1 MVRNSSFIRTDKAI
15 MQAFIELLNEKSF
28 EKITVQDILERTP
41 VTRAT
46 FYAHYHDKYEI
57 AERMQE
63 QFFTLCDE
71 VRLKLMEGVSNAQHQ
86 QIVRKSFL
94 ANRELTKAL
103 FIIHTDTVDVRKA
116 IVKTYEDYYLANSK
130 DSTSLTEAR
139 IFAQARAELEL
150 SFVND
155 EHFFTFDQTNE
166 MMLNVFL
173 KLLRLDSDKE
183 VREFVQKKLDEKFK
197 HEK

>member
-28 EKITVQDILERTP
+28 EKITVQDILEHTP

-103 FIIHTDTVDVRKA
+103 FKIHTDTVDVRKA
-116 IVKTYEDYYLANSK
+116 IVKTYEDYYLADSK

-173 KLLRLDSDKE
+173 KLLRLDRDKE

>member
-46 FYAHYHDKYEI
+46 FYDHYHDKYEI

-103 FIIHTDTVDVRKA
+103 FKIHTDTVDVRKA
-116 IVKTYEDYYLANSK
+116 IVKTYEDYYLADSK

-173 KLLRLDSDKE
+173 KLLRLDRDKE

>member
-1 MVRNSSFIRTDKAI
+1 MARNSSFIRTDKAI

-63 QFFTLCDE
+63 QFFMLCDE

-103 FIIHTDTVDVRKA
+103 FKIHTDTVDVRKA
-116 IVKTYEDYYLANSK
+116 IVKTYEDYYLADSK

-173 KLLRLDSDKE
+173 KLLRLDRDKE

>member
-103 FIIHTDTVDVRKA
+103 FKIHTDTVDVRKA
-116 IVKTYEDYYLANSK
+116 IVKTYEDYYLADSK

-173 KLLRLDSDKE
+173 KLLRLDRDKE

>member
-46 FYAHYHDKYEI
+46 FYAHFHDKYEI

-71 VRLKLMEGVSNAQHQ
+71 VRLKLMEGVSNAQHL

-103 FIIHTDTVDVRKA
+103 FKIHTDTVDVRKA
-116 IVKTYEDYYLANSK
+116 IVKTYEDYYLADSK

-173 KLLRLDSDKE
+173 KLLRLDRDKE